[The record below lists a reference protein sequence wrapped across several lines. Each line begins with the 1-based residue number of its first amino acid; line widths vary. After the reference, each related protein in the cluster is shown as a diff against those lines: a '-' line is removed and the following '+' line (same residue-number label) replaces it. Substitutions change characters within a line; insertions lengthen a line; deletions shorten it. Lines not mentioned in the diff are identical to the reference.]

1 MFTKKE
7 NILMLDDRRADRSG
21 GFGDPIAVATALMV
35 AGLGIFQLFMPA
47 FVQPLTGFEAGMA
60 TQVIGLQ
67 WIVLGVLLAAGGL
80 FRTRVLT
87 IFASEYLL
95 LVGLIGVGASLLH
108 RGDAVP
114 LMVHGAIAFT
124 GFFNAG
130 IARLTDKADLKREL
144 RIARETAKQANENFK
159 STPSGSEVQHG

>member
-1 MFTKKE
+1 MFAKNE
-7 NILMLDDRRADRSG
+7 EILMLDDHRTNRSG
-21 GFGDPIAVATALMV
+21 GFGDPLAVATALMV
-35 AGLGIFQLFMPA
+35 AGLGVTQLIVPA
-47 FVQPLTGFEAGMA
+47 FVNPMTGFESGMA
-60 TQVIGLQ
+60 TQFIGLQ
-67 WIVLGVLLAAGGL
+67 WIVFGVLLATGGL

-124 GFFNAG
+124 GLLNAG

-144 RIARETAKQANENFK
+144 RIARETAKQAHK
-159 STPSGSEVQHG
+159 AAQSAAPAKEVQHV

>member
-1 MFTKKE
+1 
-7 NILMLDDRRADRSG
+7 
-21 GFGDPIAVATALMV
+21 MV
-35 AGLGIFQLFMPA
+35 AGLGIAQLLTPA
-47 FVQPLTGFEAGMA
+47 FVNPLTGFETSMA

-67 WIVLGVLLAAGGL
+67 WIVFGVLLATGGL

-108 RGDAVP
+108 RGDAIP

-124 GFFNAG
+124 GLLNAG

-144 RIARETAKQANENFK
+144 RIAREAAKQAHENAQ
-159 STPSGSEVQHG
+159 SGAPKKEVQHV